1 MKTQADGILARHSQV
16 FKKEMTA
23 RTNRPDEESEQEAQ
37 NTQHGWVIP
46 KKTWWRSRQMR
57 LGRPAG
63 SPTLF
68 TVKNRPHPAQIIQFY
83 IQTAKLDLLLIWV
96 I

>member
-83 IQTAKLDLLLIWV
+83 TQ
-96 I
+96 